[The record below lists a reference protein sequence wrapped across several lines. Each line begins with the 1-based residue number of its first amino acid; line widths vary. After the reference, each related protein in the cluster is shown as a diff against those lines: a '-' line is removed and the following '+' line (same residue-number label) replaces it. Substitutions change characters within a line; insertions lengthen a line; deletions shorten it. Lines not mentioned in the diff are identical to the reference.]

1 MEQGHKCEGYI
12 QKPKPR
18 QEYTSPR
25 PNVAPKRAIL
35 PLGKEGI
42 LRVYAQPHG
51 SRFNFHTP
59 DEYRYFQRFQTKTAF
74 HLSGFYEP
82 GLWNRIIL
90 QASELQESIRHAV
103 IALGALDMTT
113 SRMTETESSPGST
126 SSPQERLPAAET
138 YHIFALKQYS
148 KAIKQMREQSLN
160 SKHDLRTALVAS
172 LLIITFE
179 TYHGNY
185 SSAGD
190 QIRAAIRLI
199 EERSSS
205 SSSPPPEK
213 EVEEDILFAFNRLAI
228 QEISH
233 TDGFTLAEHLTLKE
247 TNSSRIRDMP
257 EVFTDITTARGYFN
271 MIARQCAHFG
281 CAFWMSDNT
290 FSNKPS
296 LALFDRTQAPSQ
308 SMAPELLKQLGHDR
322 YIDLCVRF
330 LRAFNPLYEKHHS
343 KSKPEGAKS
352 EEEKRDG
359 SACMSI
365 RINFMC
371 MWVCLQFAGGPTEVC
386 YDAFLPTFSEM
397 NDIASK
403 MLDQQQSIFTFD
415 LQTLWPL
422 DLVAQ
427 KCRDGKVRRE
437 AIRLMKV
444 KPRREG
450 IWDSMVAAGICEWVV
465 RLEESGMRDGFI
477 PEESRVRNI
486 GSRLDLESRRAN
498 AWCYLP
504 TERGGLKKLEAVVTW

>member
-1 MEQGHKCEGYI
+1 
-12 QKPKPR
+12 
-18 QEYTSPR
+18 
-25 PNVAPKRAIL
+25 
-35 PLGKEGI
+35 
-42 LRVYAQPHG
+42 
-51 SRFNFHTP
+51 
-59 DEYRYFQRFQTKTAF
+59 
-74 HLSGFYEP
+74 
-82 GLWNRIIL
+82 
-90 QASELQESIRHAV
+90 
-103 IALGALDMTT
+103 MTT
-113 SRMTETESSPGST
+113 SRMTETTSSPGST
-126 SSPQERLPAAET
+126 SSPQERIPAVET
-138 YHIFALKQYS
+138 YHLFALKQYS

-185 SSAGD
+185 PSAGH
-190 QIRAAIRLI
+190 QIRTAIRLI
-199 EERSSS
+199 EERTSS

-213 EVEEDILFAFNRLAI
+213 EVEPDILEAFNRLAI

-247 TNSSRIRDMP
+247 TNSSYIRGMP
-257 EVFTDITTARGYFN
+257 EVFTDIPTARRYFN

-281 CAFWMSDNT
+281 CAFWMADNA
-290 FSNKPS
+290 FSSRPS
-296 LALFDRTQAPSQ
+296 LALFDRTQDSSQ
-308 SMAPELLKQLGHDR
+308 SVTPELLKRLGHDG

-330 LRAFNPLYEKHHS
+330 LRAFNPLYERYHS
-343 KSKPEGAKS
+343 KSKPQGAKS

-359 SACMSI
+359 SAAMSI

-386 YDAFLPTFSEM
+386 YDEFLPTFSEM

-403 MLDQQQSIFTFD
+403 MLDYQQSIFTFD

-422 DLVAQ
+422 DLVAK
-427 KCRDGKVRRE
+427 KCRDRKVRRE
-437 AIRLMKV
+437 AIRLMKI

-450 IWDSMVAAGICEWVV
+450 IWDSMIAASICEWVV
-465 RLEESGMRDGFI
+465 GLEEKGMRDGFI
-477 PEESRVRNI
+477 PEESRARNI

-504 TERGGLKKLEAVVTW
+504 AENGGLKKLETIVTW